1 MPSSQWP
8 GTCLDLISHVR
19 VMTLA
24 TAKESR
30 PWSAPVY
37 YLFTDKKF
45 YFFSSPDSRHIR
57 DGNNQAC
64 SASIFRTHDM
74 VENLEG
80 LQMGG
85 HILEPGSKRQA
96 AAAALAYARQFGI
109 SVSGTDIPGFFETVF
124 HARLYMFEPDLV
136 CYMDNRKGFGSR
148 ERMVL

>member
-1 MPSSQWP
+1 MPGSLWP
-8 GTCLDLISHVR
+8 DDCLDLISHAR
-19 VMTLA
+19 VMVLA
-24 TAKESR
+24 TAKENS

-45 YFFSSPDSRHIR
+45 YFFSSPDSRHIQ
-57 DGNNQAC
+57 DGKNQAC

-85 HILEPGSKRQA
+85 RILEPGSKRQA

-109 SVSGTDIPGFFETVF
+109 SVSGTDIPGFFETAF

-136 CYMDNRKGFGSR
+136 YHMDNCKGFGFR
-148 ERMVL
+148 ERMVV

>member
-1 MPSSQWP
+1 MPGSQWP

-37 YLFTDKKF
+37 YLFKDKKF

-64 SASIFRTHDM
+64 SASIFRTHAS
-74 VENLEG
+74 VEKLEG
-80 LQMGG
+80 LQMSGTSCNSTKP
-85 HILEPGSKRQA
+85 IRA
-96 AAAALAYARQFGI
+96 AAAAGGLCPA
-109 SVSGTDIPGFFETVF
+109 V
-124 HARLYMFEPDLV
+124 
-136 CYMDNRKGFGSR
+136 
-148 ERMVL
+148 